1 MPPERS
7 VGSLSAQHGLVGDRL
22 WWKGSCWCVSPN
34 HLTLASYFPAR
45 RETDLI
51 RPSLGA
57 EITNLKPG
65 IGTSSLL
72 GSASLLRVTQSL
84 TTDRLRLRRWR
95 DSDRVP
101 FQRINADARVMEFMS
116 GLLSPQQSD
125 DLIDRIEQHFDRHGF
140 GVFAAE
146 PIQEKTLIGFIGLNI
161 PSYDAPFMPA
171 VEIAWR
177 LAVEQWGQGLATEG
191 ARTVVH
197 HAFNT
202 LQLPSLV
209 SFTVSEN
216 MRSRRVMEKLGM
228 THDPSDDFDHPVL
241 PPGHRLRRHVLYRLQ
256 RQH

>member
-1 MPPERS
+1 
-7 VGSLSAQHGLVGDRL
+7 
-22 WWKGSCWCVSPN
+22 
-34 HLTLASYFPAR
+34 
-45 RETDLI
+45 
-51 RPSLGA
+51 
-57 EITNLKPG
+57 
-65 IGTSSLL
+65 
-72 GSASLLRVTQSL
+72 
-84 TTDRLRLRRWR
+84 
-95 DSDRVP
+95 
-101 FQRINADARVMEFMS
+101 MEFMS